1 MGRDIAGIRRQYPSP
16 SYNVHTTIFK
26 LDVTAKSYK
35 YALACINIPLSYIK
49 SDRRMCRERP
59 PCRSESGFASAL
71 YIYATLCN
79 KKGFLQYN
87 QALFFR

>member
-49 SDRRMCRERP
+49 SDRRM
-59 PCRSESGFASAL
+59 
-71 YIYATLCN
+71 
-79 KKGFLQYN
+79 
-87 QALFFR
+87 